1 MKQETKR
8 QAHLAKGNIM
18 IEGTDHYEGETFDN
32 QIVRGPRAQS
42 SHCMYIL
49 DASTGLKPRIVK
61 PETVRKIELPSEPES
76 YIRCIITES
85 RGSFRETFYLQALP
99 RVGEYMTLEVARPG
113 QPTIRG
119 GYTVVEINHHAVA
132 NKAEHIVYICVEED
146 GTGGI

>member
-8 QAHLAKGNIM
+8 QAHLAKGNIV

-61 PETVRKIELPSEPES
+61 PETVRKIELPAEPES
-76 YIRCIITES
+76 YIRCIITEAS
-85 RGSFRETFYLQALP
+85 GSFRETFYLQALP
-99 RVGEYMTLEVARPG
+99 LVGDHMTLEVARPG

-119 GYTVVEINHHAVA
+119 SYVIVEVNHHAVA
-132 NKAEHIVYICVEED
+132 NEARHMVYIHVEKYS
-146 GTGGI
+146 TGGI